1 MTLVAGF
8 MIFTPLGH
16 LSAQNEVT
24 VDEKIKVHKVTV
36 ESADFKTNTF
46 VVSFEGKTIAVTT
59 SASTTVFLGTGIE
72 TELPAIREG
81 VNLYLFGTYN
91 KETNTI
97 AAEKMVVRN
106 KRITERTTLSRVEQ
120 KAQEVD

>member
-16 LSAQNEVT
+16 LSAQNEIIIN
-24 VDEKIKVHKVTV
+24 EKIKVHKVTV

-46 VVSFEGKTIAVTT
+46 VVSFEGKTISVTT
-59 SASTTVFLGTGIE
+59 SASTTVFLGTGTE
-72 TELPAIREG
+72 TELPVIREG
-81 VNLYLFGTYN
+81 SNLYLFGSYT

-97 AAEKMVVRN
+97 AAEKIVVRN
-106 KRITERTTLSRVEQ
+106 KRITERSTLSRVEQ
-120 KAQEVD
+120 KAQRVE

>member
-24 VDEKIKVHKVTV
+24 IDENIKVHKVTV

-46 VVSFEGKTIAVTT
+46 VVSFEGKTILVTT
-59 SASTTVFLGTGIE
+59 NASTTVFLGNGNE
-72 TELPAIREG
+72 TELPALREG
-81 VNLYLFGTYN
+81 ANLYLFGSYD
-91 KETNTI
+91 KETNTV

-106 KRITERTTLSRVEQ
+106 KRITERSTLSRVEQ
-120 KAQEVD
+120 KAQRTE